1 MTSSSEVHHTQMPI
15 LLSSNIFH
23 LRTDMEMISLN
34 VALPLKDTLSLVVLP
49 GMERMVHEKQEWLVP
64 LLVWWIYS

>member
-15 LLSSNIFH
+15 LFSSNISH

-49 GMERMVHEKQEWLVP
+49 GMERMVHEKQERLVP
-64 LLVWWIYS
+64 LLVW